1 MTPFVVFSLPR
12 SRSAWLSTLL
22 STPARIIG
30 HDIAAVSDTFDDFMD
45 RLGQGTC
52 ETGMAFAW
60 RAIRARAPE
69 TRFAVIRRDPIDVEL
84 SLAWFGLTGL
94 GDEVRRRDAQL
105 DEIAAQPGTLSVLF
119 GELAEQNACARL
131 YKHCTDEPMP
141 TAWWQ
146 ALDPLNIQ
154 VDMHR
159 QVALL
164 NARAIETA
172 AFCADAERLA
182 AA

>member
-12 SRSAWLSTLL
+12 SRSAWLSTLM
-22 STPARIIG
+22 SAPDRIIG
-30 HDIAAVSDTFDDFMD
+30 HDIAATSETMDDFMA
-45 RLGQGTC
+45 RLGAGSC

-60 RAIRARAPE
+60 RAIRRRSPDV
-69 TRFAVIRRDPIDVEL
+69 RFAVVRRDPAEVIE
-84 SLAWFGLTGL
+84 SLDWFGLTGL
-94 GDEVRRRDAQL
+94 DAEIRRRDAQL
-105 DEIAAQPGTLSVLF
+105 DEIAAQPGTLSFLYR
-119 GELAEQNACARL
+119 ELSQQDACGRL
-131 YKHCTDEPMP
+131 YEHCLAKPMP

-164 NARAIETA
+164 NARANETA
-172 AFCADAERLA
+172 AFCADAERA